1 MSSELNATVTM
12 SYAINHG
19 LLVLQVTPEK
29 QVHAVS
35 KKEGY
40 RVLEAKSI
48 VLAMGCRERTRGAIS
63 TTATSA
69 PTAR

>member
-1 MSSELNATVTM
+1 M
-12 SYAINHG
+12 
-19 LLVLQVTPEK
+19 
-29 QVHAVS
+29 HAVS

-63 TTATSA
+63 IPGTRRPVCSL
-69 PTAR
+69 PVLPSGM